1 MKRRDAEVA
10 VVGGGFLAAATATA
24 LGEAGFDVLWLG
36 GQAAPDWRGPGP
48 IAIAP
53 AGRCLLE
60 RYHLWPGQ
68 PPEGQAV
75 ERMRV
80 WEGTGAITFSA
91 AELGVPELA
100 RIVDAGRLYAL
111 AAAAA
116 RERVQ
121 VLAGERPQ
129 VVALDPQPGAIRIVL
144 ADGRAL
150 CVGLIVACDGGES
163 PLRRACGI
171 RTFEHDYGARAL
183 TFRVRTVLPHRATA
197 FQRFLPQGPLALL
210 PLPSGCAQVVW
221 SLSEPAARVIGE
233 LPAERL
239 AEETTRAS
247 EECLGRLEVEERAR
261 ALPLRLRVAEQ
272 FTAERLVLLGD
283 AAHQVHPLAG
293 QGANLGLLDLAWLLR
308 ILDEAR
314 RRGLDPGATSVTE
327 RYQRARKSDTTFA
340 ALAFD
345 AMDRLF
351 ASPSPWLVAS
361 RRAGLLLCDGLPTL
375 KAWFAWRAMGWSFW
389 PLEAMGIASQP

>member
-1 MKRRDAEVA
+1 MRRRDAEVA
-10 VVGGGFLAAATATA
+10 VVGGGLLAAATAAA
-24 LGEAGFDVLWLG
+24 LGEEGFEVLWLG
-36 GQAAPDWRGPGP
+36 GQAPAGWRGPGP

-68 PPEGQAV
+68 PAEGQAV

-80 WEGTGAITFSA
+80 WEAAAAITFSA

-100 RIVDAGRLYAL
+100 RIVDGSRLYAL

-121 VLAGERPQ
+121 VLAGECSE
-129 VVALDPQPGAIRIVL
+129 VVALDPQPGGIGIVL

-150 CVGLIVACDGGES
+150 GVALIVACDGGES

-183 TFRVRTVLPHRATA
+183 TFRVRTGLPHRATA
-197 FQRFLPQGPLALL
+197 FQRFLPEGPLALL
-210 PLPSGCAQVVW
+210 PLPDGCAQVVW
-221 SLSEPAARVIGE
+221 SLGEPAARSIGE
-233 LPAERL
+233 LSAQRL
-239 AEETTRAS
+239 AEATTRAS
-247 EECLGRLEVEERAR
+247 EECLGRLEAEEGAR
-261 ALPLRLRVAEQ
+261 ALPLRLRVAEE
-272 FTAERLVLLGD
+272 FTAQRVVLLGD

-308 ILDEAR
+308 ILADAR
-314 RRGLDPGATSVTE
+314 RRGLEPGSASVTE
-327 RYQRARKSDTTFA
+327 RYQRARKSDATLA

-345 AMDRLF
+345 AIDRLF
-351 ASPSPWLVAS
+351 ASASPWLVAW
-361 RRAGLLLCDGLPTL
+361 RRAGLLLCDRLPAL
-375 KAWFAWRAMGWSFW
+375 KGWFARQAMGWSVW
-389 PLEAMGIASQP
+389 PQEATGSIDQP